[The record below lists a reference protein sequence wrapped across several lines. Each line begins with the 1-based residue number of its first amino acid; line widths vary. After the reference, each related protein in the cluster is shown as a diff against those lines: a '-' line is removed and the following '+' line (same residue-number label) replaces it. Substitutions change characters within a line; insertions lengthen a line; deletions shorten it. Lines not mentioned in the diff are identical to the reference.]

1 MSILNPQQREAI
13 MANSINLE
21 LIDIL
26 DEHLRSDGNVDQV
39 CLWSDGSCSIRT
51 VSKDDSW
58 LFHEESQDHEW

>member
-1 MSILNPQQREAI
+1 